1 MISVINDLA
10 FAVFWYAIPIM
21 VVLLLVSLGGLMS
34 ERSGVVNIALEGIM
48 VMGAFTAATVI
59 YFLRQADDPMGR
71 QWMVLIGLFVGATSG
86 FLFSFF
92 HAFAAVRMQSNQI
105 ISATALNMFAPALHI
120 FMARTYIRGTDSINI
135 RTTYRVTVPVLSDLP
150 VIGPFFSNAFISTYI
165 GIAIL
170 IALTVMFYK
179 TKLGLRLRSCGEN
192 PHAADSLGINV
203 GKIRY
208 IGVMMSGLLAGLGGA
223 AYMIAFDND
232 FDGHVLGLGFL
243 ALAMLIS
250 GQWNPLR
257 ILVFSIVFSFF
268 YVVSSQHGSIGFLSN
283 LNLPSDIYRLMPFLI
298 TLIILAFFSKTTQ
311 APKALGEP
319 YDVGKR

>member
-1 MISVINDLA
+1 MSEIFSDLS
-10 FAVFWYAIPIM
+10 FAVFWYAVPIM
-21 VVLLLVSLGGLMS
+21 IVLLLVSLGGLMS

-71 QWMVLIGLFVGATSG
+71 QWMVLIGLSVGAISG

-105 ISATALNMFAPALHI
+105 ISATALNMFAPALHV

-135 RTTYRVTVPVLSDLP
+135 RTTYRITVPILSDLP
-150 VIGPFFSNAFISTYI
+150 VVGPLFSNAFLSTYI

-170 IALTVMFYK
+170 IALTIMFYK
-179 TKLGLRLRSCGEN
+179 TRLGLRLRSCGEN
-192 PHAADSLGINV
+192 PHAADSLGIDV

-243 ALAMLIS
+243 ALALLIS
-250 GQWNPLR
+250 GQWKPLR
-257 ILVFSIVFSFF
+257 ILVFAMVFSLF
-268 YVVSSQHGSIGFLSN
+268 YVVSSQHGSIGFLSSV
-283 LNLPSDIYRLMPFLI
+283 NLPSEVYRSMPFII
-298 TLIILAFFSKTTQ
+298 TLVVLAFFSKATQ